1 MRGVKLGAAM
11 DGRNPHL
18 LIARIASAVIALGSI
33 HAVALGHFVDPES
46 QIVVLTPVDAR
57 VATAGSWISIFV
69 FGALCLLGAAL
80 WLRGKSGLRFGSGA
94 GFLSTLLAKGNVR
107 RAVGNGAIEILD
119 RASLAKGEALTLV
132 RVGDR
137 VVLLGQ
143 SAQGFTRLAEFAADS
158 SDSVNAIAEH
168 ASRDHCAIDS
178 RRRVG

>member
-1 MRGVKLGAAM
+1 MKLGAAM

-18 LIARIASAVIALGSI
+18 LIARIASAVIALGSF

-46 QIVVLTPVDAR
+46 QIVVLTPVDAH
-57 VATAGSWISIFV
+57 VTTGGSWVSIFV
-69 FGALCLLGAAL
+69 FGALCVLGAAL
-80 WLRGKSGLRFGSGA
+80 WLRGKSGLRFGSISKL
-94 GFLSTLLAKGNVR
+94 FSKGNVR

-119 RASLAKGEALTLV
+119 RAALAKGQALTLV

-143 SAQGFTRLAEFAADS
+143 SAHGFSRLAEFAADS
-158 SDSVNAIAEH
+158 SEAVNAIAEH
-168 ASRDHCAIDS
+168 ASRDYATKES

>member
-1 MRGVKLGAAM
+1 M

-18 LIARIASAVIALGSI
+18 LIARIASAVIALGSF

-57 VATAGSWISIFV
+57 VATDGSWISIFA
-69 FGALCLLGAAL
+69 FGALCVLGAAL

-94 GFLSTLLAKGNVR
+94 GFLSTLFSKGNVR

-119 RASLAKGEALTLV
+119 RASLAKGQALTLV

-143 SAQGFTRLAEFAADS
+143 SAQGFARLAEFAADS
-158 SDSVNAIAEH
+158 SEAVNAIAEQSQH
-168 ASRDHCAIDS
+168 NHSASDS
-178 RRRVG
+178 LRRVG

>member
-46 QIVVLTPVDAR
+46 QIVVLTPVDAH
-57 VATAGSWISIFV
+57 VATGGSWISIFA
-69 FGALCLLGAAL
+69 FGALCVLGGAL
-80 WLRGKSGLRFGSGA
+80 WLRGKSGLRFGRGT
-94 GFLSTLLAKGNVR
+94 GLISTLLSKGNVR

-119 RASLAKGEALTLV
+119 RAALAKGHALTLV

-158 SDSVNAIAEH
+158 SEAVNTIAEH
-168 ASRDHCAIDS
+168 ASRDHCANDA